1 MIRRLLQKIMIPRLV
16 SWPRLM
22 SCIWWSLSRE
32 RRRVKLK
39 QTGHWFWKT
48 SSTTRWSSAN
58 HVTHC
63 GLPRCTVAFWVSIG
77 CAAYDWG
84 GWLAAALYW
93 QDRLLKLIQLEI
105 WRQLKKQ
112 TVWCGKDIRCT
123 QARAYNRVFDKQALV
138 ESLLGEFSTNLGRT
152 VSLFWLGARAQFYG
166 SGLSN

>member
-105 WRQLKKQ
+105 WRQLKKL

-123 QARAYNRVFDKQALV
+123 QARAYNRVFVVVHLFYAPV
-138 ESLLGEFSTNLGRT
+138 SLLEGPRVAIYLTFPST
-152 VSLFWLGARAQFYG
+152 
-166 SGLSN
+166 